1 MGAQS
6 SVKPQGVVAKML
18 VAEDDIA
25 RVQVKVLAEGV
36 GEVTRNDVAVA
47 AVSGA
52 KILAFNVGA
61 NFAAQEDARR
71 AHAEIGYY
79 SVVYE
84 VLEEIEAKMQDVLS
98 PTPDGELVGKAEIRQ
113 IFEIGK
119 LGKVAG
125 SMITE
130 GYIKKGANV
139 RVMQGDAI
147 MYDGKLKTLK
157 HFKEDVSTLDSGNE
171 CGISFVDWEEM
182 EDGMIVECYV
192 E

>member
-1 MGAQS
+1 M
-6 SVKPQGVVAKML
+6 
-18 VAEDDIA
+18 
-25 RVQVKVLAEGV
+25 LAEGV

-52 KILAFNVGA
+52 KILAFNVGRRPSA
-61 NFAAQEDARR
+61 DARR
-71 AHAEIGYY
+71 AHAEIGHY

-84 VLEEIEAKMQDVLS
+84 VLEEIRGEDEYALS

-125 SMITE
+125 SMISE

-171 CGISFVDWEEM
+171 CTASRSSTGRRRTGAGASGAAE
-182 EDGMIVECYV
+182 
-192 E
+192 